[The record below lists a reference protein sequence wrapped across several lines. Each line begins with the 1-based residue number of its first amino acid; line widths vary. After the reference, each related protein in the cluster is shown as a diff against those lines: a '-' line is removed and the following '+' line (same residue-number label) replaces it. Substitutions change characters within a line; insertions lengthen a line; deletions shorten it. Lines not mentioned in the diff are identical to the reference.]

1 MAANY
6 VLLNSQQ
13 LTSSAASIT
22 FSNIPQSGYTDLKIV
37 YSARNTSNAS
47 VVYFTCN
54 GSAANR
60 SMMLLYGSGSAT
72 GSFSGSDSDARIGL
86 TSQSDYTSNTFSNG
100 EVYIPNYTSSNYKS
114 ISADAVQENN
124 GSTAYAYLLADLWSN
139 TAAITS
145 FTLTPINNS
154 FAQYS
159 TFSLYGLA
167 AVGTTPVLGPKASG
181 GNIVTTDG
189 TYWYHGF
196 LTSGYFTPIAG
207 LTCDYLVVA
216 GGGGGGGGL
225 AGGGGAGG
233 FRTATSQSFTTQNY
247 SITVGAGGP
256 GTSVLQSF
264 GFSGT
269 NSVIAGS
276 GFTTYS
282 ATGGGGGA
290 SISTNGLAGGS
301 GGGGGGSQ
309 DRGNPQTGGAGNAGS
324 YSPVEGYAG
333 GQGIYAVGTSQH
345 FSGGGGGAGAVGGN
359 AANGTGGNGGIG
371 SYSAISGGAT
381 TGVGV
386 LSGGNYYLAAGGG
399 GAGRAA
405 YSGTGG
411 TGGTGGGGN
420 GAGTNLAD
428 ATSATANTGSGGGGG
443 DWDGYGVSGAAGGS
457 GLVIIRYAV

>member
-13 LTSSAASIT
+13 LTSSAASVT
-22 FSNIPQSGYTDLKIV
+22 FSNIPQSGYTDLKV
-37 YSARNTSNAS
+37 VAS
-47 VVYFTCN
+47 VRSTTTNIWGNIQVN
-54 GSAANR
+54 GS
-60 SMMLLYGSGSAT
+60 STGWSLKSLYGDGASA
-72 GSFSGSDSDARIGL
+72 S
-86 TSQSDYTSNTFSNG
+86 SQSQSANTYTLLVNPSNTTANTFTSA
-100 EVYIPNYTSSNYKS
+100 EFYIPNYTSSNYKS
-114 ISADAVQENN
+114 ISVEQAEESNN
-124 GSTAYAYLLADLWSN
+124 ATGVYLWNWALLWSN
-139 TAAITS
+139 TASITS
-145 FTLTPINNS
+145 FTLNAPDA

-167 AVGTTPVLGPKASG
+167 AVGTTPVIAPKANG

-233 FRTATSQSFTTQNY
+233 FRTATSQSLSAQNY

-276 GFTTYS
+276 GLTTYS

-309 DRGNPQTGGAGNAGS
+309 DRANPQTGGAGNAGS

-428 ATSATANTGSGGGGG
+428 ATSARANTGSGGGGG
-443 DWDGYGVSGAAGGS
+443 DWEGYGVSGAAGGS